1 MKGYDVLYFPRDEAD
16 KKGKKKKD
24 KNKKDKNKKPFSME
38 ELFDLLSALP
48 FPVDAVIVKRSNGW
62 RSPKIPMN
70 LVLREAQGQIEN
82 IGANNVT
89 RGIVTKNS
97 FKKGNVAKLLF
108 DNKNYSPTTVRSIEK
123 LLIPP
128 EESNAKITQI
138 MIQTEKGTWIL
149 NPRFVPNEK

>member
-1 MKGYDVLYFPRDEAD
+1 MKGYDVLYFPKNEVD
-16 KKGKKKKD
+16 KKD
-24 KNKKDKNKKPFSME
+24 KKKKPFSMD

-48 FPVDAVIVKRSNGW
+48 FPVDAVIVKRANGW

-70 LVLREAQGQIEN
+70 LVLREKTGQIEN

-89 RGIVTKNS
+89 IGIVTTNS
-97 FKKGNVAKLLF
+97 FKLGNVSKLLF
-108 DNKNYSPTTVRSIEK
+108 DNKNFSPTVVRSIEK
-123 LLIPP
+123 LLMPP
-128 EESNAKITQI
+128 EGSSAKITQI